1 VHGTVTNN
9 SAKTPRALLAGLIIL
24 SAGALGYVAYQL
36 QAFGRDAAPR
46 VSSDPP
52 NPVPAPAA
60 AESAGSPAEDGTNRK
75 SVPDTLPDITLAN
88 LDGKP
93 TRLASFGG
101 RPLMINF
108 WATWCAPCRREIPL
122 LNKIR
127 AQRKAQNAEIVGIA
141 VDFTDDVLQYVKTTP
156 ISYPLLM
163 GEEDGLAAAESFGM
177 GMAFPF
183 SVFVDS
189 ENRILTIKVGELHED
204 EANFAFDRL
213 RDIDNGVL
221 TREAAQAAVADAF
234 REMAAAR
241 AHDAHSAEETV
252 PK

>member
-1 VHGTVTNN
+1 VTNTP
-9 SAKTPRALLAGLIIL
+9 AKTPRALLAALIIF
-24 SAGALGYVAYQL
+24 SAGALGYIAYAVNHPAVPEL
-36 QAFGRDAAPR
+36 QR
-46 VSSDPP
+46 VPTTATKSAT
-52 NPVPAPAA
+52 APAEA
-60 AESAGSPAEDGTNRK
+60 SDATTDAEKRK
-75 SVPDTLPDITLAN
+75 PVPDTLPDITLAD

-93 TRLASFGG
+93 TKLASFAG
-101 RPLMINF
+101 RPLMVNF

-127 AQRKAQNAEIVGIA
+127 MQRKSQNAEIVGVA
-141 VDFTDDVLQYVKTTP
+141 VDFRDDVLQYVKSTP

-163 GEEDGLAAAESFGM
+163 GEEDGLAAAEAFGM

-189 ENRILTIKVGELHED
+189 KHRILTIKVGELHED

-213 RDIDNGVL
+213 RDIDNGTL
-221 TREAAQAAVADAF
+221 TREAAQGAVADAF
-234 REMAAAR
+234 REMAAKR
-241 AHDAHSAEETV
+241 AEHEAVEPSPT

>member
-1 VHGTVTNN
+1 MTNTP
-9 SAKTPRALLAGLIIL
+9 SKTPRALLAGLIIF
-24 SAGALGYVAYQL
+24 SAGALGYIAYQL
-36 QAFGRDAAPR
+36 TEFGRTAATGIK
-46 VSSDPP
+46 
-52 NPVPAPAA
+52 PVETVRAPAEPAP
-60 AESAGSPAEDGTNRK
+60 SVDGDKRK
-75 SVPDTLPDITLAN
+75 AVPDRLPDITLAN

-93 TRLASFGG
+93 TKLASFGG
-101 RPLMINF
+101 RPLMVNF

-127 AQRKAQNAEIVGIA
+127 MQRKGQNAEIVGIA
-141 VDFTDDVLQYVKTTP
+141 VDFRDDVLKYVKTTP

-163 GEEDGLAAAESFGM
+163 GEEDGLAAAEAFGM

-189 ENRILTIKVGELHED
+189 QNRILTIKVGELHED

-221 TREAAQAAVADAF
+221 SREAAQAAVADAF
-234 REMAAAR
+234 REMAAERAR
-241 AHDAHSAEETV
+241 HEPAEST
-252 PK
+252 PTSN